1 MKKKIVIF
9 VLLTLV
15 YSQGKAQLAT
25 VDAATNAQLIILN
38 KSITAMELTL
48 GKMTTAST
56 GTAAST
62 AASEGYLHSVEQ
74 ALVIVSNSLKTGIEF
89 NNILNSEARI
99 IKKVRDLNSFMI
111 KNKISNKDTQRQVSD
126 NISSCLKA
134 TSSLVDLAIDVLSDN
149 VYRMDT
155 EQRRSYLKDITSQL
169 SRVEYIVDKLSSN
182 IKVYI
187 LTFGK

>member
-1 MKKKIVIF
+1 MKKIFIIF

-99 IKKVRDLNSFMI
+99 IKKVRDLNSFMV
-111 KNKISNKDTQRQVSD
+111 KNKISNKDTQRLISN
-126 NISSCLKA
+126 NIASCLKA

-149 VYRMDT
+149 IYRMDT

-169 SRVEYIVDKLSSN
+169 FQVEYIVDKLNSN
-182 IKVYI
+182 IKVYV